1 MTYRTLICEYCFEI
15 NDCEI
20 EANRLLL
27 EDGAVELSLEWVC
40 PACRRYHRLPV
51 EGDLDEAIEAYNKH
65 ISAVRDGIKEGFR
78 LQSMR
83 SEKEREEE
91 REEERL
97 YQERRKVAEERDA
110 QEDTNIYATRV
121 YFGYFFRRSR
131 LKRGIKLTQA
141 AKEIGIRRE
150 TLHRIEMGEAGYSQE
165 TVLAMGRFMG
175 ITPQKACEIA
185 GLEAPKETRK
195 KLDATELLEETRRD
209 FNDTL
214 VIEDDKMFLSYVI
227 ILRRKYQAL
236 KQGSFRVRALE
247 VPAQPDAILA
257 AHQAITAFKKLEET
271 QRINTFFAIARTEL
285 NEKQRYQWISDL
297 AIHALNSEQRA
308 ELIQKLIES
317 NEKRKPNST
326 S

>member
-1 MTYRTLICEYCFEI
+1 MTYRTFICEYCFEI
-15 NDCEI
+15 NDCKTG
-20 EANRLLL
+20 ANRLLL
-27 EDGAVELSLEWVC
+27 EDGAVELSLEWIC

-51 EGDLDEAIEAYNKH
+51 EGDLDEAVEAYNKH
-65 ISAVRDGIKEGFR
+65 ISAVRDGTKEGLH
-78 LQSMR
+78 LQNIR
-83 SEKEREEE
+83 SEKDREKEREEE
-91 REEERL
+91 KL
-97 YQERRKVAEERDA
+97 YRERRKKAEERDA
-110 QEDTNIYATRV
+110 QEGTNIYATRV

-175 ITPQKACEIA
+175 ITSQKACEMA

-209 FNDTL
+209 FNETL
-214 VIEDDKMFLSYVI
+214 DIEDDKMFLSYAI

-257 AHQAITAFKKLEET
+257 AHQTITELKKLEDAK
-271 QRINTFFAIARTEL
+271 RIITFFAIARTEL
-285 NEKQRYQWISDL
+285 NEKQRYQWIFDL
-297 AIHALNSEQRA
+297 ALHVLNSEQRA

-317 NEKRKPNST
+317 NEKKKN
-326 S
+326 